1 MLDLV
6 IRGGTVVT
14 AGGVS
19 RADIGV
25 DREKV
30 TQIGG
35 EMRGRREIDAAGRYI
50 LPGGVD
56 PHVHLSLPARHDP
69 GQESWV
75 DDFFSGSRAAIA
87 GGVTTIGNMTFQWRG
102 ETLRQALARDL
113 EAVGRDAAVDV
124 ILHPVL
130 TEPTEDIV
138 DEIPRLAEEG
148 HTSLKFF
155 MSRDN
160 FDAEVDLYLRAM
172 RLAAQA
178 GTMTLVHCEDGALQR
193 YLRRRLAEEGRDAL
207 RFYPDSRPVYTEAV
221 ATERA
226 ISFARATGA
235 PIYVVHLSSAA
246 ALRPCRAARAE
257 GLRVYVETRPLYL
270 YLTRDRFA
278 EPDGAKYTGAPPL
291 REQADVDAMW
301 HGLQSGD
308 IQCVCTDHAPW
319 TLRQKL
325 DPALTVATVRNGVA
339 DLETLMPM
347 LFSEGVG
354 KGRLS
359 LSRFVELTSTNPAK
373 LFGLYPRKGTVAV
386 GSDADVV
393 VWDPHLTRTIDGASM
408 YSNAGYSV
416 YDGREVSGWPVYTIS
431 RGEVVL
437 EHAEVMARRGRGRW
451 IRRDAAPESSRGQ
464 AAL

>member
-25 DREKV
+25 DSEKIN
-30 TQIGG
+30 QIGG
-35 EMRGRREIDAAGRYI
+35 DMRGRREIDAAGRYI

-113 EAVGRDAAVDV
+113 EAVERDAAVDV

-138 DEIPRLAEEG
+138 DEIPRLAEAG
-148 HTSLKFF
+148 HTSLKIF

-160 FDAEVDLYLRAM
+160 FDADVDLYLRAM

-235 PIYVVHLSSAA
+235 SIYVVHLSSAA
-246 ALRPCRAARAE
+246 ALRHCRAARAE

-270 YLTRDRFA
+270 YLTRDRFE

-301 HGLQSGD
+301 HRPPIRRHPVRLHGPRALDAPSKARSG
-308 IQCVCTDHAPW
+308 
-319 TLRQKL
+319 
-325 DPALTVATVRNGVA
+325 LTVATVRNGVA
-339 DLETLMPM
+339 DLETLLPM

-437 EHAEVMARRGRGRW
+437 EHAEVMAQRGRGRW

>member
-1 MLDLV
+1 VLDLV

-25 DREKV
+25 DSEKIN
-30 TQIGG
+30 QIGG
-35 EMRGRREIDAAGRYI
+35 DMRGRREIDAAGRYI

-138 DEIPRLAEEG
+138 DEIPRLAE
-148 HTSLKFF
+148 
-155 MSRDN
+155 
-160 FDAEVDLYLRAM
+160 DADVDLYLRAM

-235 PIYVVHLSSAA
+235 SIYVVHLSSAA
-246 ALRPCRAARAE
+246 ALRHCRAARAE

-270 YLTRDRFA
+270 YLTRDRFE